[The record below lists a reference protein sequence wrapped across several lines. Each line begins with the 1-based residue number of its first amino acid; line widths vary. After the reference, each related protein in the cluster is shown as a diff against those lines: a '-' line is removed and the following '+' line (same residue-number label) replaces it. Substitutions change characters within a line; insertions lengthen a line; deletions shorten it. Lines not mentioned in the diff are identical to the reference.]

1 MKSSDKRNA
10 MAKILRIDRKLE
22 STGREIV
29 TVERRATKTKLRIT
43 MTQEQAW
50 KIFNSVATFHSPE
63 ETYENLI
70 LGLPTRR
77 HLTYWLGQIGHKFDV
92 KLGRGRGFED
102 FLREVASRLCERSQ
116 QSNSVTND
124 EQKGDDMKKIE
135 VATNQTSEPFA
146 ENKVNE
152 GPLTEDVSEEP
163 AQCETS
169 DLEVTEVPPSENQ
182 HPNPTPAIGRVQ
194 AYSIVTMKIFADCAV
209 QTNAQG
215 VFDVLGRNFET
226 SGALSWWL
234 WRIGHSDK
242 CKYTKRKDIIDAI
255 RKVSAELHKDLS
267 RDVGRRVS
275 RW

>member
-1 MKSSDKRNA
+1 
-10 MAKILRIDRKLE
+10 
-22 STGREIV
+22 
-29 TVERRATKTKLRIT
+29 

-50 KIFNSVATFHSPE
+50 RIFNLVATFQSPE

-70 LGLPTRR
+70 LELPTRR

-92 KLGRGRGFED
+92 KLGRGRDFED
-102 FLREVASRLCERSQ
+102 FLKIVANRLWIRSQ
-116 QSNSVTND
+116 ELNSVIDDT
-124 EQKGDDMKKIE
+124 QKGLEMKKIDVE
-135 VATNQTSEPFA
+135 ESQTTELSDVG
-146 ENKVNE
+146 KVVDR
-152 GPLTEDVSEEP
+152 PLNEDVFEE
-163 AQCETS
+163 ASQCQTS
-169 DLEVTEVPPSENQ
+169 DLETADVASPDNQ
-182 HPNPTPAIGRVQ
+182 QVNSSPAIGRIQ
-194 AYSIVTMKIFADCAV
+194 GYWLATMKIFADCAV

-234 WRIGHSDK
+234 WRIGHAEK
-242 CKYTKRKDIIDAI
+242 CKFTKRRDIVDAI